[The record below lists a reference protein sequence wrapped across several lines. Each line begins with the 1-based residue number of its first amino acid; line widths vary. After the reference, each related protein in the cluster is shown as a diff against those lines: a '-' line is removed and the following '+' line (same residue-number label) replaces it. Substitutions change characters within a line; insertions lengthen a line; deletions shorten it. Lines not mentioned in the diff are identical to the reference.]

1 MKRIVY
7 LSLAV
12 AFLACGMATLA
23 SAQESLGD
31 YARAVRK
38 DKDKDTDKKPTSAK
52 RYDNDNLPA
61 NDKLSVVGT
70 APAEAANS
78 SSAQGSEPNATPDAS
93 GKQSPDNVKQPDNAK
108 QADSSKPA
116 DAPSADAQKKALE
129 QWKEKLA
136 KQKEQVDLAARELDV
151 VQREY
156 RLRAAAFYS
165 DAGNRLRAPGGWDEE
180 DGKYKQQIAEKQKAL
195 DATKQKLSDMQEDA
209 RKAGVPSSARE

>member
-7 LSLAV
+7 LSLVA
-12 AFLACGMATLA
+12 AFLAYGMATLA

-38 DKDKDTDKKPTSAK
+38 DKAKDTDKKPTSAK

-70 APAEAANS
+70 APAEPANS
-78 SSAQGSEPNATPDAS
+78 ASSQGSDPNAASDAS
-93 GKQSPDNVKQPDNAK
+93 GKQATDNTKQSDGTAEARK
-108 QADSSKPA
+108 Q
-116 DAPSADAQKKALE
+116 ALE

-136 KQKEQVDLAARELDV
+136 KQKELVDLAARELDV

-165 DAGNRLRAPGGWDEE
+165 DAGNRLRAPGGWDQE
-180 DGKYKQQIAEKQKAL
+180 DGKFKQQVDEKQKAL
-195 DATKQKLSDMQEDA
+195 DSAKQKLSDMQEDA
-209 RKAGVPSSARE
+209 RKSGVPSSARE